1 MKTYGY
7 CRISTGKQN
16 IDRQIRNIKDEYPEA
31 MIVEE
36 IYTGTKMEGREKW
49 LKLIKNVREGD
60 RIVFD
65 SVSRMS
71 RDAEEGFTAY
81 EELYHRGIDL
91 VFLKEPHINTSVY
104 KKAMESGI
112 EMTGTTVD
120 YILEGVNKYML
131 ALAKEQI
138 KICFERAEK
147 EVKDLRR
154 RTIEGIETARLNGKQ
169 IGRAAGT
176 KIEYESTKQKKREIY
191 KYSSSF
197 NGMLKDKEVI
207 KLFGISRNSYYKYK
221 REIKE
226 EIGWR
231 KCVGKEPIKLS

>member
-49 LKLIKNVREGD
+49 LKLIKNVRQGD

-138 KICFERAEK
+138 KICFEQAEK

-207 KLFGISRNSYYKYK
+207 KLLGISRNSSYKYK

-231 KCVGKEPIKLS
+231 KCVKKEPIKLS

>member
-49 LKLIKNVREGD
+49 LKLIKNVRQGD

-120 YILEGVNKYML
+120 YILEGINKYML

-138 KICFERAEK
+138 KICFEQAEK

-191 KYSSSF
+191 KYSLSF

-207 KLFGISRNSYYKYK
+207 KLLGISRNSSYKYK

-231 KCVGKEPIKLS
+231 KCVGKEPIKPS

>member
-1 MKTYGY
+1 
-7 CRISTGKQN
+7 
-16 IDRQIRNIKDEYPEA
+16 
-31 MIVEE
+31 
-36 IYTGTKMEGREKW
+36 MEGREKW
-49 LKLIKNVREGD
+49 LKLIKNVRQGD

-138 KICFERAEK
+138 KICFEQAEK

-169 IGRAAGT
+169 IGLPAGT
-176 KIEYESTKQKKREIY
+176 KLVTKKSVEAKRLIR
-191 KYSSSF
+191 KYSRDFEGSLS
-197 NGMLKDKEVI
+197 DKECIVLI
-207 KLFGISRNSYYKYK
+207 GISRGSYYKYK
-221 REIKE
+221 QELRRIEMEDATK
-226 EIGWR
+226 R
-231 KCVGKEPIKLS
+231 TK

>member
-49 LKLIKNVREGD
+49 LKLIKNVRQGD

-138 KICFERAEK
+138 KICFEQAEK

>member
-1 MKTYGY
+1 MRGLRSRKPIGF
-7 CRISTGKQN
+7 
-16 IDRQIRNIKDEYPEA
+16 RQW
-31 MIVEE
+31 V
-36 IYTGTKMEGREKW
+36 
-49 LKLIKNVREGD
+49 V
-60 RIVFD
+60 
-65 SVSRMS
+65 
-71 RDAEEGFTAY
+71 
-81 EELYHRGIDL
+81 H
-91 VFLKEPHINTSVY
+91 
-104 KKAMESGI
+104 
-112 EMTGTTVD
+112 MTGTTVD

-138 KICFERAEK
+138 KICFEQAEK

-231 KCVGKEPIKLS
+231 KCVGK

>member
-1 MKTYGY
+1 MNACGDSRLRGLRSRKPIGF
-7 CRISTGKQN
+7 
-16 IDRQIRNIKDEYPEA
+16 RQW
-31 MIVEE
+31 V
-36 IYTGTKMEGREKW
+36 
-49 LKLIKNVREGD
+49 V
-60 RIVFD
+60 
-65 SVSRMS
+65 
-71 RDAEEGFTAY
+71 
-81 EELYHRGIDL
+81 H
-91 VFLKEPHINTSVY
+91 
-104 KKAMESGI
+104 
-112 EMTGTTVD
+112 MTGTTVD

-138 KICFERAEK
+138 KICFEQAEK

-207 KLFGISRNSYYKYK
+207 KLLGISRNSSYKYK

-231 KCVGKEPIKLS
+231 KCVEKEPIKLS

>member
-1 MKTYGY
+1 
-7 CRISTGKQN
+7 
-16 IDRQIRNIKDEYPEA
+16 
-31 MIVEE
+31 
-36 IYTGTKMEGREKW
+36 
-49 LKLIKNVREGD
+49 
-60 RIVFD
+60 
-65 SVSRMS
+65 MS

-120 YILEGVNKYML
+120 YILEGGNKYML

-138 KICFERAEK
+138 KICFEQAEK

-154 RTIEGIETARLNGKQ
+154 RTIEGIETARL
-169 IGRAAGT
+169 

-231 KCVGKEPIKLS
+231 KCVGE

>member
-1 MKTYGY
+1 
-7 CRISTGKQN
+7 
-16 IDRQIRNIKDEYPEA
+16 
-31 MIVEE
+31 
-36 IYTGTKMEGREKW
+36 
-49 LKLIKNVREGD
+49 
-60 RIVFD
+60 
-65 SVSRMS
+65 MS

-120 YILEGVNKYML
+120 YILEGGNKYML

-138 KICFERAEK
+138 KICFEQAEK

-169 IGRAAGT
+169 IGLPAGT
-176 KIEYESTKQKKREIY
+176 KLVTKKSVEAKRLIR
-191 KYSSSF
+191 KYSRDFEGSLS
-197 NGMLKDKEVI
+197 DKECIVLI
-207 KLFGISRNSYYKYK
+207 GISRGSYYKYK
-221 REIKE
+221 QELRRIEMEDATK
-226 EIGWR
+226 R
-231 KCVGKEPIKLS
+231 TK

>member
-16 IDRQIRNIKDEYPEA
+16 IERQIRNIRDEYPEA

-104 KKAMESGI
+104 KKALESGI

-138 KICFERAEK
+138 KICFEQAEK

>member
-16 IDRQIRNIKDEYPEA
+16 IDRQIRNIRDEYPEA

-49 LKLIKNVREGD
+49 LKLIKNVRQGD

-138 KICFERAEK
+138 KICFEQTEK

-191 KYSSSF
+191 KYSLSF

-207 KLFGISRNSYYKYK
+207 KLFGINRNSYYKYK

>member
-16 IDRQIRNIKDEYPEA
+16 IERQIRNIKDEYPEA

-112 EMTGTTVD
+112 EMTGTMVD

-138 KICFERAEK
+138 KICFEQAEK

-191 KYSSSF
+191 KYSLSF

-207 KLFGISRNSYYKYK
+207 KLLGISRNSSYKYK

-231 KCVGKEPIKLS
+231 KCVEKEPIKLS

>member
-1 MKTYGY
+1 
-7 CRISTGKQN
+7 
-16 IDRQIRNIKDEYPEA
+16 
-31 MIVEE
+31 
-36 IYTGTKMEGREKW
+36 
-49 LKLIKNVREGD
+49 
-60 RIVFD
+60 
-65 SVSRMS
+65 MS

-120 YILEGVNKYML
+120 YILEGGNKYML

-138 KICFERAEK
+138 KICFEQAEK

-207 KLFGISRNSYYKYK
+207 KLLGISRNSYYKYK

-231 KCVGKEPIKLS
+231 KCAGKEPIKPS

>member
-16 IDRQIRNIKDEYPEA
+16 IERQIRNIRDEYPEA

-104 KKAMESGI
+104 KKALESGI

-138 KICFERAEK
+138 KICFEQAEK

-191 KYSSSF
+191 KYSLSF

>member
-1 MKTYGY
+1 MKQYGY
-7 CRISTGKQN
+7 CRISRRKQS
-16 IDRQIRNIKDEYPEA
+16 IERQIRNIRQAYPNAIIIQEA
-31 MIVEE
+31 G
-36 IYTGTKMEGREKW
+36 TGTSLDRKEW
-49 LKLIKNVREGD
+49 NKLMKLVKEGD
-60 RIVFD
+60 AIVFD

-71 RDAEEGFTAY
+71 RNAEEGFTTY
-81 EELYHRGIDL
+81 EELYNQGITL

-138 KICFERAEK
+138 KICFEQAEK

>member
-49 LKLIKNVREGD
+49 LKLIKNVRQGD

-138 KICFERAEK
+138 KICFEQAEK

-191 KYSSSF
+191 KYSLSF

>member
-1 MKTYGY
+1 
-7 CRISTGKQN
+7 
-16 IDRQIRNIKDEYPEA
+16 
-31 MIVEE
+31 
-36 IYTGTKMEGREKW
+36 
-49 LKLIKNVREGD
+49 
-60 RIVFD
+60 
-65 SVSRMS
+65 MS

-138 KICFERAEK
+138 KICFEQAEK

-169 IGRAAGT
+169 AQKLNT
-176 KIEYESTKQKKREIY
+176 KVQSRKNG
-191 KYSSSF
+191 KY
-197 NGMLKDKEVI
+197 
-207 KLFGISRNSYYKYK
+207 ISIPRPLTV
-221 REIKE
+221 
-226 EIGWR
+226 
-231 KCVGKEPIKLS
+231 C

>member
-1 MKTYGY
+1 
-7 CRISTGKQN
+7 
-16 IDRQIRNIKDEYPEA
+16 
-31 MIVEE
+31 
-36 IYTGTKMEGREKW
+36 
-49 LKLIKNVREGD
+49 
-60 RIVFD
+60 
-65 SVSRMS
+65 MS

-120 YILEGVNKYML
+120 YILEGGNKYML

-138 KICFERAEK
+138 KICFEQAEK

-207 KLFGISRNSYYKYK
+207 KLLGISRNSSYKYK

-231 KCVGKEPIKLS
+231 KCVGKEPIKPS

>member
-16 IDRQIRNIKDEYPEA
+16 IERQIRNIKDDYPEA

-49 LKLIKNVREGD
+49 LKLIKNVRGGD

-138 KICFERAEK
+138 KICFEQAEK

-207 KLFGISRNSYYKYK
+207 KLLGISRNSYYKYK
-221 REIKE
+221 KEIKE
-226 EIGWR
+226 ALSWR
-231 KCVGKEPIKLS
+231 K

>member
-104 KKAMESGI
+104 KKALESGI

-138 KICFERAEK
+138 KICFEQAEK
-147 EVKDLRR
+147 EVKVRMR
-154 RTIEGIETARLNGKQ
+154 
-169 IGRAAGT
+169 
-176 KIEYESTKQKKREIY
+176 
-191 KYSSSF
+191 
-197 NGMLKDKEVI
+197 
-207 KLFGISRNSYYKYK
+207 
-221 REIKE
+221 
-226 EIGWR
+226 
-231 KCVGKEPIKLS
+231 

>member
-138 KICFERAEK
+138 KICFEQAEK

-207 KLFGISRNSYYKYK
+207 KLLGISRNSYYKYK

-231 KCVGKEPIKLS
+231 KCARKEPIKPS

>member
-1 MKTYGY
+1 
-7 CRISTGKQN
+7 
-16 IDRQIRNIKDEYPEA
+16 
-31 MIVEE
+31 
-36 IYTGTKMEGREKW
+36 
-49 LKLIKNVREGD
+49 
-60 RIVFD
+60 
-65 SVSRMS
+65 MS

-138 KICFERAEK
+138 KICFEQAEK

-169 IGRAAGT
+169 IELPAQKLNT
-176 KIEYESTKQKKREIY
+176 KVQSRKNG
-191 KYSSSF
+191 KY
-197 NGMLKDKEVI
+197 
-207 KLFGISRNSYYKYK
+207 ISIPRPLTV
-221 REIKE
+221 
-226 EIGWR
+226 
-231 KCVGKEPIKLS
+231 C

>member
-81 EELYHRGIDL
+81 EELYHSGIDL

-112 EMTGTTVD
+112 E
-120 YILEGVNKYML
+120 I
-131 ALAKEQI
+131 
-138 KICFERAEK
+138 
-147 EVKDLRR
+147 
-154 RTIEGIETARLNGKQ
+154 RL
-169 IGRAAGT
+169 
-176 KIEYESTKQKKREIY
+176 
-191 KYSSSF
+191 
-197 NGMLKDKEVI
+197 
-207 KLFGISRNSYYKYK
+207 
-221 REIKE
+221 
-226 EIGWR
+226 
-231 KCVGKEPIKLS
+231 

>member
-16 IDRQIRNIKDEYPEA
+16 IERQIRNIRDEYPEA

-104 KKAMESGI
+104 KKALESGI

-138 KICFERAEK
+138 KICFEQAEK

-207 KLFGISRNSYYKYK
+207 KLLGISRNSYYKYK

>member
-16 IDRQIRNIKDEYPEA
+16 IERQIRNIKDDYPEA

-91 VFLKEPHINTSVY
+91 VFLKEPHINTDTY
-104 KKAMESGI
+104 
-112 EMTGTTVD
+112 
-120 YILEGVNKYML
+120 
-131 ALAKEQI
+131 KEQLNKQIQIDAQLGDEATTKLMNSITDALNVYVMDLAEKQI
-138 KICFERAEK
+138 KLAFEQSEK
-147 EVKDLRR
+147 EVEDLRK
-154 RTIEGIETARLNGKQ
+154 RTSEGLVTAKMNGKQ
-169 IGRAAGT
+169 VGRVPGR
-176 KIEYESTKQKKREIY
+176 KYESQKSKVAKERIRKISKTFEGNLSDAECIE
-191 KYSSSF
+191 
-197 NGMLKDKEVI
+197 MLN
-207 KLFGISRNSYYKYK
+207 ISRNSFYKYK
-221 REIKE
+221 AEMKTE
-226 EIGWR
+226 
-231 KCVGKEPIKLS
+231 VS